1 MDYIVIGAGPAGITI
16 AFLLAKN
23 NYKVLL
29 LDREDNIGGC
39 HRVRRV
45 YDSPSNS
52 YLFSEHGPRIYS
64 SSYKSLHLILKE
76 MGSSFYDFFTPY
88 KYGVFD
94 ISSRIILE
102 VLKPRETILLSVEV
116 LKLLIYNKHGQDTTV
131 YEFMERN
138 RFSKKTKDYI
148 DSICR
153 LTDGAD
159 SKRYTLFE
167 FLSLVNQQIFYR
179 VYQPN
184 APLDMKFFPFIEQ
197 KLIEMGVSIVKGCN
211 IESITKK
218 DDKIVSVKCN
228 NKVYNSKNFIF
239 AIPPESLSK
248 LLMQSTH
255 TIDIFGSDFHEYAKK
270 TEYMHYIPIVFHF
283 DKQVAL
289 PNIHGFPSSEWGITF
304 IVLTDYMKMNEE
316 ESKMVISTII
326 TKTDSLSKITSKN
339 AHMSSKGEMIDE
351 VYSHL
356 KKTFPNIPMYYRA
369 IVSPGVYKKQDKW
382 VDVDTSF
389 YKTKNTKNI
398 PYQSP
403 TCSNAYT
410 LGTHNG
416 NSQYNFTSME
426 SAMSNAINLFN
437 TMTNKPQYKID
448 RIIELRDVLV
458 VLIVLVIL
466 YALYQIKNK

>member
-1 MDYIVIGAGPAGITI
+1 MDYTVIGAGPAGITI
-16 AFLLAKN
+16 AYLLAKN
-23 NYKVLL
+23 NHKVLL
-29 LDREDNIGGC
+29 LDREDTIGGC

-45 YDSPSNS
+45 YDEQSNS

-64 SSYKSLHLILKE
+64 SSYKSLQLILKE

-102 VLKPRETILLSVEV
+102 VLRPRESILLSVEV
-116 LKLLIYNKHGQDTTV
+116 LKLLLYNKHGQDTTV

-138 RFSKKTKDYI
+138 KFSKKTKEYI

-184 APLDMKFFPFIEQ
+184 APLDTKLFPFIEQ
-197 KLIEMGVSIVKGCN
+197 KLTELGVSIVKGCN
-211 IESITKK
+211 IDSITKK

-248 LLMQSTH
+248 LLMQSPH
-255 TIDIFGSDFHEYAKK
+255 TSNIFGGDFHEYAKK

-289 PNIHGFPSSEWGITF
+289 QNIHGFPSSEWGITF
-304 IVLTDYMKMNEE
+304 IVLTDYMKMNEDN
-316 ESKMVISTII
+316 SKMVISTII
-326 TKTDSLSKITSKN
+326 TKTDSMSKITSKN
-339 AHMSSKGEMIDE
+339 AHMSSKQEMIDE

-369 IVSPGVYKKQDKW
+369 IVSPGVYKHKDKW
-382 VDVDTSF
+382 VDIDTAF

-398 PYQSP
+398 QYKSP
-403 TCSNAYT
+403 MCSNTYT

-416 NSQYNFTSME
+416 KSQYNFTSME

-437 TMTNKPQYKID
+437 TMTTKPKYKIE
-448 RIIELRDVLV
+448 RIIELNDVIRM
-458 VLIVLVIL
+458 LILIL
-466 YALYQIKNK
+466 CIFKIVNYI